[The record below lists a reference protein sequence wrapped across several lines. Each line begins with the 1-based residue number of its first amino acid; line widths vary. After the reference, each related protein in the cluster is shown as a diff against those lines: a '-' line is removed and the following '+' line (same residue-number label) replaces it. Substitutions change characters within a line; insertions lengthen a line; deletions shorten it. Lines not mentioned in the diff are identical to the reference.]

1 MSHRHSKHGFR
12 PTADSWNRFANARVC
27 GPSRHELSLH
37 YAVPHFGVTA
47 HPTAVPADLE
57 GASKNSCFRTPHGSP
72 PSAESVS
79 LRVLNPKDRPSRG
92 RALKVDFPRTTVRTP
107 DERPDLRGHIQ
118 RVCTDVLL
126 KWRV

>member
-72 PSAESVS
+72 PSAVSFQSVCAEPARPAIPR
-79 LRVLNPKDRPSRG
+79 LDRAAAAEP
-92 RALKVDFPRTTVRTP
+92 A
-107 DERPDLRGHIQ
+107 
-118 RVCTDVLL
+118 
-126 KWRV
+126 